1 MTRVNL
7 SGCDEC
13 LEDNTEAQR
22 AAAEAVELSRST
34 LETTLCQGE
43 QLDHC
48 DDLRERHK
56 YIVDKSS
63 RLVRGMTWSGWVAN
77 AFSKDVAPPPAETSV
92 KETLCLRNVS
102 QALDNEEFVPEE
114 IEEPATITKN
124 YECNVLLLE
133 QCQSKEEF
141 DALLSICTQLN
152 KSARK
157 SLEKIR
163 QGHNKNRLSGR
174 SIQILR
180 KLDFK
185 LEEIESE
192 QKKTVGRMGGS
203 FQFQPMKVSQ
213 NDHSKERKLETSTGT
228 NTADRI
234 WSKTTDT
241 KLQAR
246 IEEQDKHLDVMAS
259 SIQELLHNGA
269 SVGAALEQQNKMLES
284 LNDGADELLEKSKMV
299 TRRADRLSQR
309 SVWRSLKSD
318 FKCCVGIE
326 HVQTKRFLAVE
337 PQNKRRLILQD
348 EFHPETCAFEV
359 HERRGSCKLV
369 GFQNK
374 CTRTWL
380 GQSALG
386 YIVCKAGNFG
396 RNEEWEIDDGNMS
409 RTQLLCACSNYG
421 NGGWLLVHDDTEN
434 FSVLGYDS
442 KAKER
447 ATLWSIVVLD
457 DDI

>member
-1 MTRVNL
+1 MV
-7 SGCDEC
+7 
-13 LEDNTEAQR
+13 
-22 AAAEAVELSRST
+22 V
-34 LETTLCQGE
+34 
-43 QLDHC
+43 
-48 DDLRERHK
+48 
-56 YIVDKSS
+56 V
-63 RLVRGMTWSGWVAN
+63 
-77 AFSKDVAPPPAETSV
+77 
-92 KETLCLRNVS
+92 
-102 QALDNEEFVPEE
+102 VPEE

-192 QKKTVGRMGGS
+192 QKKTVGKMGDS

-309 SVWRSLKSD
+309 SVR
-318 FKCCVGIE
+318 
-326 HVQTKRFLAVE
+326 
-337 PQNKRRLILQD
+337 
-348 EFHPETCAFEV
+348 
-359 HERRGSCKLV
+359 HEL
-369 GFQNK
+369 F
-374 CTRTWL
+374 T
-380 GQSALG
+380 
-386 YIVCKAGNFG
+386 I
-396 RNEEWEIDDGNMS
+396 
-409 RTQLLCACSNYG
+409 
-421 NGGWLLVHDDTEN
+421 
-434 FSVLGYDS
+434 
-442 KAKER
+442 
-447 ATLWSIVVLD
+447 
-457 DDI
+457 

>member
-1 MTRVNL
+1 MTSVNI
-7 SGCDEC
+7 SGFDEC
-13 LEDNTEAQR
+13 LEENTEAQR

-56 YIVDKSS
+56 YIVDKSA

-102 QALDNEEFVPEE
+102 QALDNEEVVPEE

-152 KSARK
+152 KSAKK
-157 SLEKIR
+157 SLEKVR
-163 QGHNKNRLSGR
+163 QGHHKNRLSGR

-180 KLDFK
+180 KLDCK

-192 QKKTVGRMGGS
+192 QKKTVGRMGDS
-203 FQFQPMKVSQ
+203 FQLQPMKVSRP
-213 NDHSKERKLETSTGT
+213 NDHAKEGKLETSTSSRAAATGT
-228 NTADRI
+228 NTANRI

-246 IEEQDKHLDVMAS
+246 IEQQDKHLDVMAS

-269 SVGAALEQQNKMLES
+269 SVGAALEQQNMMLES

-299 TRRADRLSQR
+299 SRRADRLSQR

-318 FKCCVGIE
+318 FKCCVAIE

-369 GFQNK
+369 GFRNK

-386 YIVCKAGNFG
+386 YIVSKQESLVEMKNGRLMTGICLERNFFAPAQTMAMAVG
-396 RNEEWEIDDGNMS
+396 
-409 RTQLLCACSNYG
+409 C
-421 NGGWLLVHDDTEN
+421 
-434 FSVLGYDS
+434 
-442 KAKER
+442 
-447 ATLWSIVVLD
+447 
-457 DDI
+457 